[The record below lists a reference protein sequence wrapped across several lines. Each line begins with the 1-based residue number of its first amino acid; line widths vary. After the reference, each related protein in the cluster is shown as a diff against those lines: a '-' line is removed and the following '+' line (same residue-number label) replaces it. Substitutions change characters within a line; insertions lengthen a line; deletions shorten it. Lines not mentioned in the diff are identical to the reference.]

1 MTGSPARMGGEYT
14 RKRRRV
20 ELIVD
25 SHVILGQSSQYHQA
39 EYDHQGERSKVCVTA
54 QHWPVSDQ
62 SVLGVCQQLTVDAH
76 IGSAQP
82 AQTARS
88 ALLDTT
94 TDLSEASCEDG
105 RPGNTSAEQV
115 CFGMVRYFDS
125 CGLLPLVPMLVPA
138 PLNASSLV

>member
-1 MTGSPARMGGEYT
+1 MGGEYT
-14 RKRRRV
+14 RKRKRV

-39 EYDHQGERSKVCVTA
+39 EYDHQGECSKVCVTA
-54 QHWPVSDQ
+54 QHLSAPDE

-82 AQTARS
+82 AQTARL

-94 TDLSEASCEDG
+94 RGLSEASCEDE

-115 CFGMVRYFDS
+115 CFGMVRYFNS
-125 CGLLPLVPMLVPA
+125 CGLLPRFPMFVPA

>member
-14 RKRRRV
+14 RKRKRV

-25 SHVILGQSSQYHQA
+25 SHVILGQSSQYLQA
-39 EYDHQGERSKVCVTA
+39 EYDHQGECSKVCVTA
-54 QHWPVSDQ
+54 QPWSAPDKI
-62 SVLGVCQQLTVDAH
+62 VLGVCQQLTVDAH

-82 AQTARS
+82 AQTARL

-94 TDLSEASCEDG
+94 TDLSEASREVGC
-105 RPGNTSAEQV
+105 PGNTSAEQV
-115 CFGMVRYFDS
+115 CFGMVRYFNS
-125 CGLLPLVPMLVPA
+125 CCLLPLVPMFVPA